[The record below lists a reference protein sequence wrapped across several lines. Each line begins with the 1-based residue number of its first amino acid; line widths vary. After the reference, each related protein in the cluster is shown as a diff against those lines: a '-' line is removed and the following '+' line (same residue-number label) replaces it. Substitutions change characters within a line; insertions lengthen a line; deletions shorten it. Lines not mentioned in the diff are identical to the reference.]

1 MVSTRLRPSCPRT
14 FEIDLAI
21 GLLYTQRNRARP
33 ISNAVA
39 VLKALNIRN
48 FALVAELDIE
58 FGDGLTVITG
68 ESGAGKSILLD
79 ALSLVLGA
87 RARRAAI
94 RPGSSGCD
102 VSAEFDIDRRPQVR
116 DTLDALDMLLA
127 GDETTCLVRRH
138 AGENRSRS
146 FVNGVPATLSA
157 LQSIT
162 GPLVDV
168 HGQDEHRQLL
178 ARDVQR
184 RLLDEFG
191 VAPELVSATAETFQE
206 RSAASRQLE
215 ECRAEVARARE
226 RKSLVGYQIDELTA
240 LGDSIGRFDELTA
253 TYKRLT
259 RARELIGTI
268 GGATNELDED
278 LIART
283 SRLATLLDGTDDP
296 HPNLRAAVDLA
307 TVAHTHLE
315 ETLTELRRYLDSFPE
330 DDRELAEVD
339 AELAALH
346 DLSRKHRIPGRDLGA
361 HLAKLEKELASLS
374 VNENRLADLETRAER
389 AETRFL
395 TAAKLLSKARRSA
408 ATTFSKSV
416 TARFGELGLAD
427 ASIDVE
433 FQDAESAAG
442 LETVEFKATT
452 NPKYPAGGLAEIAS
466 GGELARISLAIEV
479 VAAERSRLPC
489 LILDEADIGVGGVAA
504 DVLGRMLKRL
514 SKKTQVI
521 AITHAPQL
529 AALGDA
535 HLKVEKTTDQDTVI
549 RVLAGVERLE
559 ELARMLG
566 GRTVTGATRDYAR
579 TLLAEAEDSTGDSSV
594 DASSVSP
601 QAASG

>member
-1 MVSTRLRPSCPRT
+1 M
-14 FEIDLAI
+14 
-21 GLLYTQRNRARP
+21 
-33 ISNAVA
+33 
-39 VLKALNIRN
+39 LKALNIRN

-94 RPGSSGCD
+94 RPGTSGCD
-102 VSAEFDIDRRPQVR
+102 VSAEFDIDSRPRVR

-138 AGENRSRS
+138 ASENRSRS
-146 FVNGVPATLSA
+146 FVNGVPATLAA

-168 HGQDEHRQLL
+168 HGQAEHRQLL
-178 ARDVQR
+178 VRDVQR

-191 VAPELVSATAETFQE
+191 VDPKLVSTTAQSFRE
-206 RSAASRQLE
+206 RSAAKRQLE
-215 ECRAEVARARE
+215 ACRAEVAGARE
-226 RKSLVGYQIDELTA
+226 HKSLVGYQIDELRA
-240 LGDSIGRFDELTA
+240 LGDSVHRFEELTA

-268 GGATNELDED
+268 GGATNELDEE
-278 LIART
+278 LITRT
-283 SRLATLLDGTDDP
+283 SRLAALLDGADDP
-296 HPNLRAAVDLA
+296 HPNLRTAIDLA
-307 TVAHTHLE
+307 NAAHTHLE
-315 ETLTELRRYLDSFPE
+315 ETLGELRRYLDSFPE

-346 DLSRKHRIPGRDLGA
+346 DISRKHRVPARDLAA
-361 HLAKLEKELASLS
+361 HLARLEEELASLA
-374 VNENRLADLETRAER
+374 VNENRLADLETRAAK
-389 AETRFL
+389 AEANFL
-395 TAAKLLSKARRSA
+395 ANAESLSKERRSA
-408 ATTFSKSV
+408 AATFSKSV
-416 TARFGELGLAD
+416 TGRFAELGLAD

-433 FQDAESAAG
+433 FQRAESAAG
-442 LETVEFKATT
+442 LETVEFKVTT
-452 NPKYPAGGLAEIAS
+452 NPNYPAGGLAEIAS

-514 SKKTQVI
+514 SKHTQVI
-521 AITHAPQL
+521 AITHAPQI
-529 AALGDA
+529 AALGGA
-535 HLKVEKTTDQDTVI
+535 HLKVEKTTDQDTAI
-549 RVLAGVERLE
+549 RVLTDDERIE

-579 TLLAEAEDSTGDSSV
+579 TLLEEAEDSVGGTVGREPLL
-594 DASSVSP
+594 SP
-601 QAASG
+601 HAASG